1 MHKNFCCAALLA
13 TVSSLS
19 FAAEDNM
26 RAGLWE
32 IQTSSDLVSLA
43 QQIPPDQ
50 MRNLGELAR
59 QYGIQMPQIKNG
71 AALST
76 VCVTQEMSQ
85 QKIPPY
91 VLHPQSGCEARN
103 AVRTG
108 NRYSADLAC
117 SGEKISGQGKT
128 SATLT
133 SPEHFNGSTEFK
145 GLVGG
150 VPIDERA
157 ISEGRW
163 IAAQCAV
170 KNIQ

>member
-1 MHKNFCCAALLA
+1 MHRKLCCAALLSVCC
-13 TVSSLS
+13 TLSL
-19 FAAEDNM
+19 AAEDDM

-32 IQTSSDLVSLA
+32 INTSSDLLSLA
-43 QQIPPDQ
+43 EQIPPDQ
-50 MRNLGELAR
+50 MRNLNELAR

-71 AALST
+71 AARST

-103 AVRTG
+103 AVRSG

-117 SGEKISGQGKT
+117 SGENINGQGKT
-128 SATLT
+128 AATLT
-133 SPEHFNGSTEFK
+133 SPEHFNGTTEFK
-145 GLVGG
+145 GLVRGIA
-150 VPIDERA
+150 IDERA
-157 ISEGRW
+157 ISQGRW
-163 IAAQCAV
+163 IAAQCTV